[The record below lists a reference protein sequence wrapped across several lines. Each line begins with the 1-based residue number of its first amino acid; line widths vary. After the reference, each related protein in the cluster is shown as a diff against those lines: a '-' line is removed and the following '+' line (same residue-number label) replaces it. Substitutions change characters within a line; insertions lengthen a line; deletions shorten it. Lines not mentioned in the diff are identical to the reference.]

1 VLATVIQDRP
11 SFGSPVLRLM
21 FLIVVAPLGYGK
33 SPAGF
38 EPVKVTW
45 RNHVFVGN
53 DAIGGQ

>member
-1 VLATVIQDRP
+1 
-11 SFGSPVLRLM
+11 M